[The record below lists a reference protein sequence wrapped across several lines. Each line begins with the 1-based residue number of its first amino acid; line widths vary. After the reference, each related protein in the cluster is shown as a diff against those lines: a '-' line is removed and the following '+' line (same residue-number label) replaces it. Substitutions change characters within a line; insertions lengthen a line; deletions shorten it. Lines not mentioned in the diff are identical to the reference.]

1 MVVDGVSRASHQG
14 GRHAFLAHGD
24 VPLVILGL
32 LEERSMHGYE
42 MIKSLEERSG
52 GLYKPSAGAIYPTLQ
67 MLEDQDFIESVPDGR
82 KKVFSITAEGHEHL
96 HAKAPGDSWRSILT
110 PSSEDVERDGD
121 GLDEIIE
128 TRRRIK
134 GLFSLFL
141 EASTLLA
148 GDDALGEEFDVIIS
162 TATAH
167 LADIIERSESNGV

>member
-1 MVVDGVSRASHQG
+1 MGVDGTSRASHQG

-96 HAKAPGDSWRSILT
+96 CAKAPGDSWRSILT
-110 PSSEDVERDGD
+110 PFTEDGERDGAD
-121 GLDEIIE
+121 IDEVVE
-128 TRRRIK
+128 MRRHIK

-141 EASTLLA
+141 EASSLLA
-148 GDDALGEEFDVIIS
+148 GDDVLEEEFDSIIS
-162 TATAH
+162 TTTER
-167 LADIIERSESNGV
+167 LTDIIERSESGNV